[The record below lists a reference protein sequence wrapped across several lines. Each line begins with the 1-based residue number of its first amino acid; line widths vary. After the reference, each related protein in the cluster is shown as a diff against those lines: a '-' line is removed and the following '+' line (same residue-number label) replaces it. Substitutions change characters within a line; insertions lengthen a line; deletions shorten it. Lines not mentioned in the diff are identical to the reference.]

1 MVKNP
6 LFPLR
11 RLGLDTGRWL
21 GSWRLSVVL
30 MVLAAF
36 FHLFLAAWAFTSPS
50 HVVRNIAGLA
60 PFWLVYGLL
69 LINTAV
75 CFTRRWRGLS
85 RRGRRA
91 ALGSYLFHGAFFLL
105 AAGFLLSLA
114 TRQEVSLWAA
124 TGETFSGEPG
134 QVLSRTPPR
143 WWNFRRPLPTFRVD
157 RVTPELWRDQL
168 LFTRLEAD
176 LTFPGGSTVT
186 TRINR
191 PLWLGWGTFLRLSGF
206 GYAPRYELSDRV
218 GRPLD
223 SAFVKMN
230 VFPPGQRDHFQIPDL
245 PHRFYVEV
253 LPDFAVEQGEPI
265 TRSLELVRPAV
276 WLRVVRGPLELGEAL
291 VRQGDVFGFEGLRLR
306 FPEIRYWGQFAVVR
320 DPGAPVIFLG
330 YLLGLA
336 GLGLKLWADAR
347 AEPEAQLTTKSGADA
362 GEPASEEAS

>member
-1 MVKNP
+1 MVKSP
-6 LFPLR
+6 LFALR
-11 RLGLDTGRWL
+11 RLGLDASRWL

-36 FHLFLAAWAFTSPS
+36 YHVFLAAWAFTSPS
-50 HVVRNIAGLA
+50 HVVRGIAGLA

-69 LINTAV
+69 LVNTGV

-114 TRQEVSLWAA
+114 TRQQVTLWAA
-124 TGETFSGEPG
+124 VGETFSGEAE
-134 QVLSRTPPR
+134 QVLSRTSPR
-143 WWNFRRPLPTFRVD
+143 WLSPAVPAPGFRVD
-157 RVTPELWRDQL
+157 RVLPELWRSQL

-176 LTFPGGSTVT
+176 LTFTDGRTAT

-206 GYAPRYELSDRV
+206 GYAPRYELTDRA

-223 SAFVKMN
+223 SAIVKMD
-230 VFPPGQRDHFQIPDL
+230 VFPPGQRDHFRIPDL

-276 WLRVVRGPLELGEAL
+276 WLRVIRGPQELGEAL
-291 VRQGDVFGFEGLRLR
+291 LRQGDSFELEGLRLR
-306 FPEIRYWGQFAVVR
+306 FPEIRYWGQFSVVW
-320 DPGAPVIFLG
+320 DPGAPVIFAG
-330 YLLGLA
+330 YLLGLV
-336 GLGLKLWADAR
+336 GLGLKLWADAG
-347 AEPEAQLTTKSGADA
+347 AEPEANLTVETGADA
-362 GEPASEEAS
+362 GDPAPGEAL